1 MSNPEWQ
8 FHLTALKLVSRVNLY
23 KGGKKI
29 HQDTDFYHSY
39 LKLES
44 GISETAYQLT
54 MAETS
59 VYKARQVSNH
69 LFCSGNVTSTA
80 SKV

>member
-1 MSNPEWQ
+1 MAISSNCFE
-8 FHLTALKLVSRVNLY
+8 TCLKGQSIQR
-23 KGGKKI
+23 GEKI
-29 HQDTDFYHSY
+29 HQDTDFCHSY